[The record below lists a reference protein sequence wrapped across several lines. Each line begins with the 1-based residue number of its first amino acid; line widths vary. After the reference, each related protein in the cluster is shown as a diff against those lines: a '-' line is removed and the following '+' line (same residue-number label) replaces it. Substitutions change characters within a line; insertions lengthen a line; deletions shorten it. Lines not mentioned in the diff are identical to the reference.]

1 MSRTRN
7 ERGIH
12 ELYAND
18 PFSADLQLWGRRSDP
33 LTRRG
38 FLKQSGLAALGTA
51 MYFEIISPVVCAFA
65 GAAWTL
71 GMFFVS
77 LWRHF
82 ANQVMEGDRPASV
95 GTWLKDD
102 RFWAGWLCACAIFM
116 LYYFY

>member
-1 MSRTRN
+1 MNGALMPRSFQHLPYLDGQGRWLTLLVDNRVCCTACC
-7 ERGIH
+7 GQ
-12 ELYAND
+12 
-18 PFSADLQLWGRRSDP
+18 DLV
-33 LTRRG
+33 
-38 FLKQSGLAALGTA
+38 GTA